1 MRSGW
6 LRGCVEGETRMKY
19 EKIPKQ
25 FKLTAAE
32 KHDILKKW
40 GHREVGVGEIQ
51 YVEDLVLQKVMPHV
65 LSEKEV

>member
-1 MRSGW
+1 
-6 LRGCVEGETRMKY
+6 MKY